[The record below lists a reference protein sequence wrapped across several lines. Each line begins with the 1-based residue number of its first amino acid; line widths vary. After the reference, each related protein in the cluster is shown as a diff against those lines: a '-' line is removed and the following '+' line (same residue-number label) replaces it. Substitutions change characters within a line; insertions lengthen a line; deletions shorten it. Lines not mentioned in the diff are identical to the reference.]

1 MLEASHSYVLLLM
14 LATVVNAVCAG
25 GLLLVAPD
33 RVPNRLAAA
42 LLGAPAF
49 WALCAVAWNVAP
61 DPESALFWMHISTPG
76 WIFAGPIVLH
86 IVLAL
91 VPRRRPV
98 LDRLKVALYAVSVTG
113 LAVGWTTDALIA
125 EALPTAWGYTYRFG
139 PAYPLFIFFNMLGIV
154 PGVYIAISAYRRIGT
169 QIKRR
174 QRPFAVIGVLTP
186 VVVTTVTD
194 IALPM
199 LGVEVLQLGTTSF
212 AVLGAIGA
220 ANLIWYGQSFLSPGS
235 FADDILETLSDGVA
249 MLSRSNRIQLANPA
263 MARISGYSQE
273 ELAGMDMQRMLAD
286 PLSST
291 PTEPGVGEPA
301 SVFESYVIRR
311 DGERIPISV
320 ATSELFNRRGLP
332 IGRVAVVR
340 DLREVYELRRRL
352 ITSARLVAVGE
363 LAAGIAHEINNPIA
377 YVRSNLTQLQDHW
390 KYARG
395 QIEGDELEAKLTET
409 FDEAEE
415 LLFESLE
422 GVDRAAEIVR
432 GVMGF
437 AHTGP
442 STRKSADVNGL
453 LEDVLRMAAPQ
464 LRDGITI
471 EPDLKDLPSVS
482 CSSQELKQVFLNLVL
497 NAGQAF
503 ENDGKIRITTE
514 YVEDHVVV
522 RVEDDGPGIASEILD
537 RIFDPFFTT
546 KTVGEGTGLGLGIAH
561 QIIHAHGGVIS
572 VTSEPGAGAA
582 FTVRLPIATENT
594 DC

>member
-1 MLEASHSYVLLLM
+1 
-14 LATVVNAVCAG
+14 
-25 GLLLVAPD
+25 
-33 RVPNRLAAA
+33 
-42 LLGAPAF
+42 
-49 WALCAVAWNVAP
+49 
-61 DPESALFWMHISTPG
+61 
-76 WIFAGPIVLH
+76 
-86 IVLAL
+86 
-91 VPRRRPV
+91 
-98 LDRLKVALYAVSVTG
+98 
-113 LAVGWTTDALIA
+113 
-125 EALPTAWGYTYRFG
+125 
-139 PAYPLFIFFNMLGIV
+139 
-154 PGVYIAISAYRRIGT
+154 
-169 QIKRR
+169 
-174 QRPFAVIGVLTP
+174 
-186 VVVTTVTD
+186 
-194 IALPM
+194 
-199 LGVEVLQLGTTSF
+199 
-212 AVLGAIGA
+212 
-220 ANLIWYGQSFLSPGS
+220 
-235 FADDILETLSDGVA
+235 
-249 MLSRSNRIQLANPA
+249 
-263 MARISGYSQE
+263 
-273 ELAGMDMQRMLAD
+273 
-286 PLSST
+286 
-291 PTEPGVGEPA
+291 
-301 SVFESYVIRR
+301 
-311 DGERIPISV
+311 
-320 ATSELFNRRGLP
+320 
-332 IGRVAVVR
+332 
-340 DLREVYELRRRL
+340 
-352 ITSARLVAVGE
+352 

-395 QIEGDELEAKLTET
+395 QIEGDELEATLAET

-482 CSSQELKQVFLNLVL
+482 CSSPELKQVFLNLVL

-594 DC
+594 DS